1 MEITIDFISIYK
13 FLMSNILGR
22 MLIYGSCTIL
32 GIILIGLTCA
42 VWYKVVK
49 YLFSKIFNL
58 LKIDDS
64 YNTGCEVASL
74 FVSVITYIVFI
85 PFIIMGPDNVEKYII
100 NHESTEKRIERKL
113 DNIDSKLD
121 SLPFIIISDDNIS

>member
-1 MEITIDFISIYK
+1 MEITIDFISIYN
-13 FLMSNILGR
+13 FLMSNVLGR
-22 MLIYGSCTIL
+22 ILIYGSCTIL

-42 VWYKVVK
+42 AWYKVVK

-58 LKIDDS
+58 LKVDDS
-64 YNTGCEVASL
+64 YNTGCEIASI
-74 FVSVITYIVFI
+74 FVSVMTYIVFM

-100 NHESTEKRIERKL
+100 NRETTEKKIERKL

-121 SLPFIIISDDNIS
+121 SLPFIMISDDSIS